1 MLIVNVPHAED
12 SRRPRKKREKNLN
25 AKNKVLELFDRVA
38 DVYEAA
44 GDRELA
50 LA

>member
-1 MLIVNVPHAED
+1 M
-12 SRRPRKKREKNLN
+12 PRILVGLVKNEKKNLN
-25 AKNKVLELFDRVA
+25 ARNKVLELFDRVA
-38 DVYEAA
+38 NVYEAA